1 MLTLD
6 IKKKFQ
12 FCVLLLSA
20 KNRSFSLILLC
31 LGARHYLSLGRREG
45 TEGITRFQGY
55 GRGISCRQ
63 QNAKVGLNISHLD
76 SRQKASTAA
85 TLLN

>member
-1 MLTLD
+1 MLTDQAL
-6 IKKKFQ
+6 F
-12 FCVLLLSA
+12 VA
-20 KNRSFSLILLC
+20 
-31 LGARHYLSLGRREG
+31 REG
-45 TEGITRFQGY
+45 GGDVGNHKISGVRY

-85 TLLN
+85 TVLN